1 MRGVANMPKVKSSR
15 DEVLNHNLR
24 MITEDRQR
32 ARELFLLIL
41 FEQGFG
47 EVCIFPYSVLSAE
60 VREYGMVVEDVLPY
74 LIRKG
79 FVEEVSEER
88 YSNPVYPGPAFALTH
103 EGLIEAE
110 QLVAKRLGKQK
121 EEVIT
126 KENVQT
132 VIQHFNAPVGS
143 VQTGNK
149 SKAYV
154 SQEIGLNVN
163 ELLPLISQLRR
174 EIERSDLSDK
184 DDALEVIDALSEE
197 VQKDEPR
204 KGRLK
209 AFLRQIGEFTSGTAS
224 NVIANII
231 SKQIGLD

>member
-1 MRGVANMPKVKSSR
+1 MPKVKMSK

-24 MITEDRQR
+24 MISEDRQR
-32 ARELFLLIL
+32 SRELFLLIL
-41 FEQGFG
+41 FEQGYG
-47 EVCIFPYSVLSAE
+47 EVCIFPYSLLSEE
-60 VREYGMVVEDVLPY
+60 VRQYGISVEDVLPY

-79 FVEEVSEER
+79 FVEQVSEEKYR
-88 YSNPVYPGPAFALTH
+88 NPVYPGPGFALTH

-110 QLVAKRLGKQK
+110 QLVAKRLGKQT

-126 KENVQT
+126 KENIQT

-154 SQEIGLNVN
+154 SQQIGANID
-163 ELLPLISQLRR
+163 ELLQLISQLRS
-174 EIERSDLSDK
+174 EIENSDLSDK
-184 DDALEVIDALSEE
+184 DDALEVVDALSEE
-197 VQKDEPR
+197 INRDEPR
-204 KGRLK
+204 KGRLR